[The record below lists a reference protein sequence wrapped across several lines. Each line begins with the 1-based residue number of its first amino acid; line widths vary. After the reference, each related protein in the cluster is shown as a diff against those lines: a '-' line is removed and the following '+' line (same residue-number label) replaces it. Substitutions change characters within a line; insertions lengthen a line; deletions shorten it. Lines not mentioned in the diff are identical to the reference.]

1 MLYKHDAAHVSMSHK
16 GVNLTI
22 YYTGKNIISQIGE
35 NFKYINYYIEYFLVY
50 ERHFGTGCPEVP

>member
-35 NFKYINYYIEYFLVY
+35 IFKCNNYFIK
-50 ERHFGTGCPEVP
+50 